1 MMHQSRPRKP
11 RFQRVADAPSLVLT
25 SRDLEIFKVV
35 GRHRFIQSHHL
46 LRLFPGSRQ
55 HLIRR
60 LGKLFHAGFLARPHA
75 QLWISD
81 KIAPSL
87 ACCLTLQG
95 RNLLRE
101 RSSLPVPSVPRLRA
115 TAAALSLAHSLR
127 LTDVLVALEAS
138 AAQRNISFQWPVE
151 WPSMVVEENRRAHQ
165 LQWSVTLQRDQSTF
179 RTLLIPDGA
188 FSLQAS
194 RGETRYFVL
203 EVDRGTMPVSR
214 RKLVQSS
221 FQRKIM
227 AYQETR
233 RQGVLWKKFQA
244 PAFRVLVVAES
255 RRRLAALQLATASS
269 FKRGESTMFL
279 FAVAAELLAQPVA
292 LTHVWETC
300 AGAKVQLLGE

>member
-1 MMHQSRPRKP
+1 M
-11 RFQRVADAPSLVLT
+11 
-25 SRDLEIFKVV
+25 
-35 GRHRFIQSHHL
+35 QSHHL

-55 HLIRR
+55 HLVRR
-60 LGKLFHAGFLARPHA
+60 LGRLFHAGLLARPRA
-75 QLWISD
+75 QLWIRD

-115 TAAALSLAHSLR
+115 TGAALSLAHSLR
-127 LTDVLVALEAS
+127 LTDVLVALEAA
-138 AAQRNISFQWPVE
+138 AAQRDMTLQWPSV
-151 WPSMVVEENRRAHQ
+151 WPYMVVKENRCAHR
-165 LQWSVTLQRDQSTF
+165 LQWSVTLRRDQSTL

-188 FSLQAS
+188 FALQAVG
-194 RGETRYFVL
+194 GEARYFVL

-214 RKLVQSS
+214 RKLFQSS
-221 FQRKIM
+221 FRRKIM

-233 RQGVLWKKFQA
+233 RQGVLWKEFQV

-255 RRRLAALQLATASS
+255 RRRLAALQQATSDS

-279 FAVAAELLAQPVA
+279 FAVAAELLAQA
-292 LTHVWETC
+292 DAFSHVWETC
-300 AGAKVQLLGE
+300 AGTPVRLLAE